1 MNIIYLATLIFS
13 FICIIVT
20 TFYLYT
26 LMKRITDKFNSKISK
41 SWLRRAIPIAIAAL
55 IIMLIIL
62 YNPFVLFVIYFLM
75 SSIFIDIVNYL
86 IKRFTKKE
94 NKPKKIW
101 TIIHSCFLIPLLFS
115 TGMMAYGH
123 INIMN
128 VQETYYQV
136 STDKSIREEGY
147 RIGLIA
153 DLHFGSSINL
163 DELDAVCEEISS
175 KNPDI
180 IILCGDIVDEG
191 TTHDEMVEVFKRL
204 GKIKNTMGIYFVYG
218 NHDCQTYVTNPA
230 YTKDELADT
239 IENNNIIILSDDVYN
254 FNSELTIVGRS
265 DASFSMNTNRA
276 SIDYLLS
283 KVDKDNYIL
292 VLDHQPTEYKENAA
306 AGTDLLLSG
315 HTHAGQF
322 WPLNIVLEIIPF
334 NDGVYGEYK
343 IDNMNAIITSG
354 ISGWAFPFKTSS
366 PAEYVIIDIKP

>member
-20 TFYLYT
+20 TVYLYS
-26 LMKRITDKFNSKISK
+26 LMKRITSKFNSKINK
-41 SWLRRAIPIAIAAL
+41 PWLRRAIPLSIAAL
-55 IIMLIIL
+55 IIALIIL

-75 SSIFIDIVNYL
+75 TSIFVDIVNYL
-86 IKRFTKKE
+86 IKRFVKKE

-101 TIIHSCFLIPLLFS
+101 SIIHSCFLIPLLFS

-153 DLHFGSSINL
+153 DLHFGSSIDL
-163 DELDAVCEEISS
+163 DELDDVCEEISS

-191 TTHDEMVEVFKRL
+191 TTHDEMIEVFKLL
-204 GKIKNTMGIYFVYG
+204 GKIKNTMGIYYVYG

-239 IENNNIIILSDDVYN
+239 IKNNNIIILSDDTYN
-254 FNSELTIVGRS
+254 FNNELTIIGRS

-283 KVDKDNYIL
+283 RVDKNNYII
-292 VLDHQPTEYKENAA
+292 VLDHQPTEYAENA
-306 AGTDLLLSG
+306 
-315 HTHAGQF
+315 
-322 WPLNIVLEIIPF
+322 N
-334 NDGVYGEYK
+334 
-343 IDNMNAIITSG
+343 
-354 ISGWAFPFKTSS
+354 
-366 PAEYVIIDIKP
+366 